1 MGNIKSQEIRMF
13 KALWLEKDEAGFRAS
28 IAELEESRL
37 PVVPE
42 GGVLVRP
49 HYSTLNYKDG
59 LALTNRSPVVRV
71 WPMVPGIDGAGEV
84 LQSDHPDW
92 KAGDTFILNGFGVG
106 ETHWG
111 CLAQRARLKGEW
123 LVPLPAGLSPRRAMA
138 IGTAGYTAMLCVM
151 ALERHGLKPGDG
163 EVLVTG
169 ATGGVGSVAVLL
181 LSRLGYRV
189 VAVTGKAA
197 QADYLTRLGA
207 HAVMDRSELAAPG
220 KPLQKER
227 WAGVVDA
234 VGSHTLANACAQVR
248 YGGAVAACG
257 LAQGHDLPVTVMP
270 FILRGVSLLGVDSV
284 MAPQAL
290 RRQAWARLAR
300 DLDLAALDG
309 LTTEIGLS
317 DALDGARRLMA
328 GEVVGRLVVRI
339 PD

>member
-1 MGNIKSQEIRMF
+1 MF
-13 KALWLEKDEAGFRAS
+13 KALWLEKDETGFRAS
-28 IAELEESRL
+28 IAELDDSRL
-37 PVVPE
+37 PMGPE

-59 LALTNRSPVVRV
+59 LALTNRSPVVRL

-92 KAGDTFILNGFGVG
+92 KAGDAFILNGFGVG

-123 LVPLPAGLSPRRAMA
+123 LVPLPTGLSPRRAMA

-207 HAVMDRSELAAPG
+207 QAVMDRSELAAPG

-257 LAQGHDLPVTVMP
+257 LAQGHDLPATVMP

-300 DLDLAALDG
+300 DLDLAALDS

-317 DALDGARRLMA
+317 EALDGARRLMA